1 MNKVAIFTGNLTYS
15 VRKGI
20 VEINNTFPDMQI
32 LIAHHSPRKPIKK
45 LLYNQWINIKKNG
58 WRWIPYQSIDIYN
71 RIIQSLFQGKKNTRS
86 NPGSQYDW
94 RCIKERSN
102 LQYHIFNSLH
112 EKKTLEK
119 IKSFNPDLGIALS
132 APILK
137 EPLFTI
143 PLVGTINL
151 HKGKIPFYRGM
162 PPAFWELWNNEKE
175 VGCTIHKVAAGL
187 DTGDVLIEST
197 IPISKYSTVKGM
209 QLALDEMGIS
219 MMIQAINLL
228 ADGNPI
234 WKKQE
239 DGGKTYRKPT
249 LKQQTILNKRL
260 ANPKKQEFVKH
271 IIKELVFFCYIYLYR
286 PIPSRFLA
294 MGNKQR
300 IIVLLYH
307 RVNDDLRDTVTVG
320 IEQFDR
326 HMAILEKK
334 YTVASIEN
342 IVRGDVPRNTSR
354 PLIAVTFDD
363 GYLDNYENAVPIL
376 LNHKIPAAF
385 FISTG
390 MIGSKNGFAH
400 DLKKLGMSLPN
411 MNWEQIAK
419 MKQHG
424 FTIGSHTIS
433 HINCAKATVENV
445 QAEIRKSKEIIEER
459 LSIDEV
465 IFAYPFGK
473 KEDMNNEM
481 LEYVKKTGY
490 VGCLSAYGGHN
501 DNTINPFNI
510 QRMGVDCNFT
520 ILAFRARLEG
530 FVS

>member
-1 MNKVAIFTGNLTYS
+1 MDKIVIFTGNLSYS

-20 VEINNTFPDMQI
+20 VEINNTFPDIQI
-32 LIAHHSPRKPIKK
+32 FIAHHSHRKPIKK

-58 WRWIPYQSIDIYN
+58 WRWIPYQTIDIYN
-71 RIIQSLFQGKKNTRS
+71 RIIQSFFPETKITRS

-94 RCIKERSN
+94 RCVKEISN
-102 LQYHIFNSLH
+102 VQYHICNSLH
-112 EKKTLEK
+112 EEKTLEK
-119 IKSFNPDLGIALS
+119 IKSFNPDLGISLA

-143 PLVGTINL
+143 PSLGTINL
-151 HKGKIPFYRGM
+151 HKGKVPFYRGM

-175 VGCTIHKVAAGL
+175 VGCTIHKVEAGL

-197 IPISKYSTVKGM
+197 IPRSKYSTVNGV

-219 MMIQAINLL
+219 MTIRAINLL
-228 ADGNPI
+228 AEGNPI
-234 WKKQE
+234 WKRQ
-239 DGGKTYRKPT
+239 DNGGRTFRKPT
-249 LKQQTILNKRL
+249 LKQQIILNKRL
-260 ANPKKQEFVKH
+260 ANPKKQGFVKH
-271 IIKELVFFCYIYLYR
+271 IIKELIFFCYTYLYR

-294 MGNKQR
+294 MRNNQR

-307 RVNDDLRDTVTVG
+307 RVNDDLRDSVTVG

-326 HMAILEKK
+326 HMAILEQK

-342 IVRGDVPRNTSR
+342 IVSGDVPRNTSR
-354 PLIAVTFDD
+354 PLVAVTFDD
-363 GYLDNYENAVPIL
+363 GYLDNYENAVSIL
-376 LNHKIPAAF
+376 LKHKIPAAF

-400 DLKKLGMSLPN
+400 DLRKLGRSLPN
-411 MNWEQIAK
+411 MNWEQIEY

-433 HINCAKATVENV
+433 HINCAKADVENV
-445 QAEIRKSKEIIEER
+445 QEEITKSKETIEER
-459 LSIDEV
+459 LGIKEV
-465 IFAYPFGK
+465 IFSYPFGK

-481 LEYVKKTGY
+481 LEYVKKVGY
-490 VGCLSAYGGHN
+490 VGCVSAYGGRN

-510 QRMGVDCNFT
+510 LRMGIDSNFT

-530 FVS
+530 FVA